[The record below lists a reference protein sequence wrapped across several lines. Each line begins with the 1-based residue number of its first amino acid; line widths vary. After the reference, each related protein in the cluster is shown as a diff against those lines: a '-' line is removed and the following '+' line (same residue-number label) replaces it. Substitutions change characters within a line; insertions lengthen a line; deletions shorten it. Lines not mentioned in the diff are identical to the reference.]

1 MLLFLCFLI
10 ELLLIVLLYTKQ
22 SFTLNLF
29 SFILYTI
36 IGFVMMTYHCNCSND
51 TVID

>member
-29 SFILYTI
+29 SFI
-36 IGFVMMTYHCNCSND
+36 MMYLIHISDPTRLIVVTRIPYSA
-51 TVID
+51 